1 MGITDVHG
9 TYAANMTVGY
19 AGMIADSAGP
29 KDVASRTIENAVV
42 AFGLA
47 VGRGTADSS
56 ARLGGSGFE
65 GITVADKSQVADE
78 YPIGAVAGVVRK
90 GTVWVTVNANVTPA
104 SVVRFVASTGVITP
118 TESGGTVIAGAKFET
133 TTTSGNLA
141 RVYLG

>member
-56 ARLGGSGFE
+56 ARLGGSGF
-65 GITVADKSQVADE
+65 ALLSLL
-78 YPIGAVAGVVRK
+78 
-90 GTVWVTVNANVTPA
+90 
-104 SVVRFVASTGVITP
+104 
-118 TESGGTVIAGAKFET
+118 ESRTFFT
-133 TTTSGNLA
+133 C
-141 RVYLG
+141 YF